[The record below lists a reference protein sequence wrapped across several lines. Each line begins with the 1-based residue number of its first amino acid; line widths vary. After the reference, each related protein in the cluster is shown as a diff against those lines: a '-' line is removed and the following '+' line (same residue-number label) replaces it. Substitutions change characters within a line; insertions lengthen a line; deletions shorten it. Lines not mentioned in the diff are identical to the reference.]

1 MAQKFAKNGH
11 RAKSATQTVAV
22 NEAAKVVANA
32 VSAASGVTVTRIAVK
47 TMPKSATRRPLSRAP
62 APMRAW
68 IRAWREKAAQ
78 PASLPA
84 NAANADRVT
93 DMAVIAANAR
103 ATPLA
108 KTTTAKKARTTQAT
122 RQKPRRSACPM

>member
-68 IRAWREKAAQ
+68 IRAWREKAPQ

-108 KTTTAKKARTTQAT
+108 KTTTAKKAKNGGGA
-122 RQKPRRSACPM
+122 